1 MRKLISTIL
10 ALCMVLCLLPVTAAA
25 DDADPADPA
34 VPTETV
40 KLDVGA
46 ENGENDE
53 YKIMDDAIN
62 IRKDGVVY
70 ELTGTTDKKL
80 QMWGSNSPDPVKT
93 FYLRLNEA
101 TINGGITI
109 WNSGAKLVIE
119 VVDGTTNT
127 IKKVYAVNLTITG
140 AGTLNATDLG
150 TTQSKDVANLSKLYI
165 RDTTIN
171 VTQAADARRSSEWNG
186 ECVLDGSAKVTYV
199 SSTNHAALNLAQT
212 NGVSHSLTMKGDS
225 KLYCLHTDAS
235 NPSDSRVDGLAAY
248 GATITLQDN
257 AYLEAE
263 GRDGTGKYI
272 GSAIVC
278 NVDITVK
285 DNATIKATAYDV
297 AVSTWGNVKVDGGK
311 IIAKSAKSNGIY
323 ADGVIS
329 ISNGATVEAEG
340 YWPAVYG
347 NAGVSIANSTVK
359 ATSTDDAAIFS
370 KDTIEIKD
378 AEVEASGHYP
388 ALFGVGAVSIEN
400 SKVKATSTD
409 DIAIFSKDTIE
420 IKDSVVE
427 ANGLEDSEGI
437 YCWYGTKAS
446 GSWITT
452 TGSETLDTGDDSIT
466 NSVLF
471 NGKTGKVIG
480 NAKLLENVTL
490 ENDMTLNVPAGT
502 SLTVPDGM
510 ALTNNGT
517 VKLLGDLYHSGNDT
531 TKGDLICNSHSG
543 GTATCTEPAKCDICQ
558 KPYGDKDSTN
568 HVGLKHTDAK
578 DATLA
583 EAGNIEYWF
592 CPACGKYFSDA
603 NAANE
608 ITRESTVIPA
618 LKAPSIKPA
627 DGKGVYT
634 KNSGKDL
641 AFTTENM
648 PEEIK
653 VKVGSTVLTEGK
665 DYTVSNG
672 SIVLKTSYL
681 ESLGYGSYTLV
692 VTDANGVE
700 LARTSFTK
708 SFTVRPAQQPALS
721 GGKTAAS
728 GSGVTS
734 AGTGDAGVAMY
745 AVSAVL
751 SLTGS
756 AWVVGKKRK

>member
-25 DDADPADPA
+25 TSGGTTSL
-34 VPTETV
+34 PTVT
-40 KLDVGA
+40 LDVGA

-80 QMWGSNSPDPVKT
+80 QMWGSNSPDPAKT
-93 FYLRLNEA
+93 FYLRLNGA

-119 VVDGTTNT
+119 VVDGTTNA
-127 IKKVYAVNLTITG
+127 IASLNPNDLTITG
-140 AGTLNATDLG
+140 KGTLKAADLG
-150 TTQSKDVANLSKLYI
+150 VAQKTGDLPSKLYI
-165 RDTTIN
+165 KDTTIVVN
-171 VTQAADARRSSEWNG
+171 EPASAGDSCEWNG
-186 ECVLDGSAKVTYV
+186 ACVLDGSANVTYISNSDFSPLKV
-199 SSTNHAALNLAQT
+199 GVK
-212 NGVSHSLTMKGDS
+212 NGDPTHSLTMKGDS
-225 KLYCLHTDAS
+225 KLYCLQGVETSAYSVSGLEAFDA
-235 NPSDSRVDGLAAY
+235 A
-248 GATITLQDN
+248 ITLQDN

-263 GRDGTGKYI
+263 GRATTGLYAGYGVI
-272 GSAIVC
+272 TQSS
-278 NVDITVK
+278 ITVEN
-285 DNATIKATAYDV
+285 NATIKATAYD
-297 AVSTWGNVKVDGGK
+297 AALSAEGNVKVDGGK
-311 IIAKSAKSNGIY
+311 IIAKSVYGCGIYGKDGVDIRNGAEVTAKSTNSNGIY
-323 ADGVIS
+323 TKSAIS

-340 YWPAVYG
+340 HYPAIFG
-347 NAGVSIANSTVK
+347 STGVTITNSTVK
-359 ATSTDDAAIFS
+359 ASGDDVAIYS
-370 KDTIEIKD
+370 PADVTIRDSVI
-378 AEVEASGHYP
+378 
-388 ALFGVGAVSIEN
+388 
-400 SKVKATSTD
+400 KATSPD
-409 DIAIFSKDTIE
+409 NFDGIR
-420 IKDSVVE
+420 
-427 ANGLEDSEGI
+427 ANGTATI
-437 YCWYGTKAS
+437 T
-446 GSWITT
+446 GSWI
-452 TGSETLDTGDDSIT
+452 ETSGNEEFTAGNDSIT

-480 NAKLLENVTL
+480 NATL
-490 ENDMTLNVPAGT
+490 PADAAVAQGMTLDIPTGT
-502 SLTVPDGM
+502 TLTVPEGKTF
-510 ALTNNGT
+510 TNDGT
-517 VKLLGDLYHSGNDT
+517 VNVADENAVVNNNK
-531 TKGDLICNSHSG
+531 IVCRSHSG
-543 GTATCTEPAKCDICQ
+543 GTATCVEAAKCSLC
-558 KPYGDKDSTN
+558 KASYGDKDSTN

-618 LKAPSIKPA
+618 LKAPGIKPA

-648 PEEIK
+648 PEKIK

-721 GGKTAAS
+721 DGKTAAS

>member
-25 DDADPADPA
+25 DDANPA
-34 VPTETV
+34 VPAETV

-46 ENGENDE
+46 GNVENEE

-80 QMWGSNSPDPVKT
+80 QMWGSNSPDPAKT
-93 FYLRLNEA
+93 FYLRLNGA

-119 VVDGTTNT
+119 VVDGTTNA
-127 IKKVYAVNLTITG
+127 IDSLNPNDLTITG
-140 AGTLNATDLG
+140 KGTLKAADLG
-150 TTQSKDVANLSKLYI
+150 VAQKTGDLPSKLYI
-165 RDTTIN
+165 KDTTIVVN
-171 VTQAADARRSSEWNG
+171 EPASAGDSCEWNG
-186 ECVLDGSAKVTYV
+186 ECVLDGSANVTYISNSDYSPLKV
-199 SSTNHAALNLAQT
+199 
-212 NGVSHSLTMKGDS
+212 GVKSGDPTHSLTMKGDS
-225 KLYCLHTDAS
+225 KLYCLQGVKTSAYS
-235 NPSDSRVDGLAAY
+235 VSGLEAFNNAA
-248 GATITLQDN
+248 ITLQDN

-263 GRDGTGKYI
+263 GRATTGSYAGYGVTTQ
-272 GSAIVC
+272 GS
-278 NVDITVK
+278 ITVE
-285 DNATIKATAYDV
+285 DNAAIKATAYDTAIV
-297 AVSTWGNVKVDGGK
+297 AYDYTKVGGCKITVDGGK
-311 IIAKSAKSNGIY
+311 IIANSVYGCGIYGEDGVDIRNGAEVTANSTNSNGIY
-323 ADGVIS
+323 TDSAIS
-329 ISNGATVEAEG
+329 ISNGATVDAEG
-340 YWPAVYG
+340 NNPALYG
-347 NAGVSIANSTVK
+347 TAGVSIANSTVK
-359 ATSTDDAAIFS
+359 AGGDDVAIFS
-370 KDTIEIKD
+370 PADVTIRDSVI
-378 AEVEASGHYP
+378 
-388 ALFGVGAVSIEN
+388 
-400 SKVKATSTD
+400 KATSPDNCDGILARGTA
-409 DIAIFSKDTIE
+409 AIT
-420 IKDSVVE
+420 
-427 ANGLEDSEGI
+427 
-437 YCWYGTKAS
+437 
-446 GSWITT
+446 GSWI
-452 TGSETLDTGDDSIT
+452 ETSGNEEFTAGNDSIT
-466 NSVLF
+466 NSVIF

-480 NAKLLENVTL
+480 NATL
-490 ENDMTLNVPAGT
+490 PADATVAQGMTLDIPTGT
-502 SLTVPDGM
+502 TLTVPEGKTF
-510 ALTNNGT
+510 TNNGT
-517 VKLLGDLYHSGNDT
+517 VNVADENAVTNNGT
-531 TKGDLICNSHSG
+531 TRCNSHSG
-543 GTATCTEPAKCDICQ
+543 GTATCTELAKCDICQ
-558 KPYGDKDSTN
+558 KPYGDKDPGN
-568 HVGLKHTDAK
+568 HVDLKHVPAAAPTVSK
-578 DATLA
+578 D
-583 EAGNIEYWF
+583 GNTEYWY
-592 CPACGKYFSDA
+592 CEDCGKYFSDA

-641 AFTTENM
+641 VFTTENM

>member
-1 MRKLISTIL
+1 MEETHEKTDQYDS

-25 DDADPADPA
+25 DDASLPVNKWDVSSD
-34 VPTETV
+34 ETYDSEPV
-40 KLDVGA
+40 
-46 ENGENDE
+46 
-53 YKIMDDAIN
+53 YKVDKDAIRIYAKGAN
-62 IRKDGVVY
+62 QVY
-70 ELTGTTDKKL
+70 ELTGTTDRPIRL
-80 QMWGSNSPDPVKT
+80 WGANSESESGT
-93 FYLRLNEA
+93 IYLRLNNAE
-101 TINGGITI
+101 INGGIVVE
-109 WNSGAKLVIE
+109 NSPVKLVIE

-127 IKKVYAVNLTITG
+127 LTSVSANDLTITG
-140 AGTLNATDLG
+140 AGTLKAAYLSV
-150 TTQSKDVANLSKLYI
+150 TQKTRTSYMPSKLYI
-165 RDTTIN
+165 KDTTIVVN
-171 VTQAADARRSSEWNG
+171 EPRRTSEWNG
-186 ECVLDGSAKVTYV
+186 ECVLDGSANVTYISNSDYAPLQV
-199 SSTNHAALNLAQT
+199 
-212 NGVSHSLTMKGDS
+212 GVKSGDPTHSLTMKGDS
-225 KLYCLHTDAS
+225 KLYCLQGVETSAYSVNGLEIFNDAS
-235 NPSDSRVDGLAAY
+235 
-248 GATITLQDN
+248 ITLQDN

-263 GRDGTGKYI
+263 GRDSTGSHTGCGVVSE
-272 GSAIVC
+272 GS
-278 NVDITVK
+278 ITVK
-285 DNATIKATAYDV
+285 GNAAIKATAYDV

-311 IIAKSAKSNGIY
+311 IIAKSANSNGIY

-340 YWPAVYG
+340 HYPAVFG
-347 NAGVSIANSTVK
+347 NGGVTITNSTVK
-359 ATSTDDAAIFS
+359 AGSDDDVAIFS
-370 KDTIEIKD
+370 RADVTIRDSVI
-378 AEVEASGHYP
+378 
-388 ALFGVGAVSIEN
+388 
-400 SKVKATSTD
+400 KATSPD
-409 DIAIFSKDTIE
+409 NRDGIR
-420 IKDSVVE
+420 
-427 ANGLEDSEGI
+427 ANGTATI
-437 YCWYGTKAS
+437 T
-446 GSWITT
+446 GSWI
-452 TGSETLDTGDDSIT
+452 ETSGNEEFTAGNNSIT

-480 NAKLLENVTL
+480 NATL
-490 ENDMTLNVPAGT
+490 PADATVAQGMTLDIPTGT
-502 SLTVPDGM
+502 TLTVPEGKTF
-510 ALTNNGT
+510 TNNGT

-543 GTATCTEPAKCDICQ
+543 GTATCTEPAKCSLC
-558 KPYGDKDSTN
+558 KASYGGKDSTN

-592 CPACGKYFSDA
+592 CPACGKYFADA

-648 PEEIK
+648 PEKIK
-653 VKVGSTVLTEGK
+653 VKVGSTVLSEGK

-681 ESLGYGSYTLV
+681 ASLGYGSYTLV

-708 SFTVRPAQQPALS
+708 SFTARPAQQPTLS

>member
-25 DDADPADPA
+25 DDASLPVNKWDVSLD
-34 VPTETV
+34 ETYDSEPV
-40 KLDVGA
+40 
-46 ENGENDE
+46 
-53 YKIMDDAIN
+53 YKVDKDAIRIYAKGAN
-62 IRKDGVVY
+62 QVY
-70 ELTGTTDKKL
+70 ELTGTTDRPIRL
-80 QMWGSNSPDPVKT
+80 WGANRESESGT
-93 FYLRLNEA
+93 IYLRLNNAE
-101 TINGGITI
+101 INGGIVVE
-109 WNSGAKLVIE
+109 NSPVKLVIE
-119 VVDGTTNT
+119 VVDGTTNA
-127 IKKVYAVNLTITG
+127 IASLDPNDLTITG
-140 AGTLNATDLG
+140 KGTLNATKLCVQQK
-150 TTQSKDVANLSKLYI
+150 TSYMPSKLYI
-165 RDTTIN
+165 KDTTIVVN
-171 VTQAADARRSSEWNG
+171 EPASAGDSCEWNG
-186 ECVLDGSAKVTYV
+186 ECVLDGSANVTYISNSDYSPLKV
-199 SSTNHAALNLAQT
+199 
-212 NGVSHSLTMKGDS
+212 GVKSGDPTHSLTMKGDS
-225 KLYCLHTDAS
+225 KLYCLQGVKTSAYSVSGLEAFDA
-235 NPSDSRVDGLAAY
+235 A
-248 GATITLQDN
+248 ITLQDN

-263 GRDGTGKYI
+263 GRATTGSYAGYGVI
-272 GSAIVC
+272 TQGS
-278 NVDITVK
+278 ITVE
-285 DNATIKATAYDV
+285 DNATIKATAYDAALS
-297 AVSTWGNVKVDGGK
+297 AVGNVKVLGGK
-311 IIAKSAKSNGIY
+311 IIAKSTNSNGIY
-323 ADGVIS
+323 TKSAIS

-370 KDTIEIKD
+370 KDTIEIRD
-378 AEVEASGHYP
+378 SVVEAEGHYP

-452 TGSETLDTGDDSIT
+452 TGSETLDTGDDTIAD
-466 NSVLF
+466 SVLF

-480 NAKLLENVTL
+480 NATL
-490 ENDMTLNVPAGT
+490 PADATVAQGMTLDIPTGT
-502 SLTVPDGM
+502 TLTVPEGKTF
-510 ALTNNGT
+510 TNNGT

-558 KPYGDKDSTN
+558 KPYGDKDPTN

-578 DATLA
+578 AATLA

>member
-25 DDADPADPA
+25 DDASLPVNKWDVSSD
-34 VPTETV
+34 ETYYSELV
-40 KLDVGA
+40 
-46 ENGENDE
+46 
-53 YKIMDDAIN
+53 YKVDKDAIEIYAKGAN
-62 IRKDGVVY
+62 QVY
-70 ELTGTTDKKL
+70 ELTGTTNRPIRL
-80 QMWGSNSPDPVKT
+80 WGGNSESESGT
-93 FYLRLNEA
+93 IYLRLNNAE
-101 TINGGITI
+101 INGGIVVE
-109 WNSGAKLVIE
+109 NSPVKLVIE

-127 IKKVYAVNLTITG
+127 LTSVSANDLTITG
-140 AGTLNATDLG
+140 AGTLKAAYLSV
-150 TTQSKDVANLSKLYI
+150 TQKTRTSYMPSKLYI
-165 RDTTIN
+165 KDTTIVVN
-171 VTQAADARRSSEWNG
+171 EPASARRTSEWNG
-186 ECVLDGSAKVTYV
+186 ECVLDGGANVTYISNSDFSPLQV
-199 SSTNHAALNLAQT
+199 GVK
-212 NGVSHSLTMKGDS
+212 NGDPTHSLTMKGDS
-225 KLYCLHTDAS
+225 KLYCLQGVETSAYSVSGLEAFDA
-235 NPSDSRVDGLAAY
+235 A
-248 GATITLQDN
+248 ITLQDN

-263 GRDGTGKYI
+263 GRATTGSYAGYGVI
-272 GSAIVC
+272 TQSS
-278 NVDITVK
+278 ITVEN
-285 DNATIKATAYDV
+285 NATIT
-297 AVSTWGNVKVDGGK
+297 
-311 IIAKSAKSNGIY
+311 
-323 ADGVIS
+323 
-329 ISNGATVEAEG
+329 
-340 YWPAVYG
+340 
-347 NAGVSIANSTVK
+347 
-359 ATSTDDAAIFS
+359 
-370 KDTIEIKD
+370 
-378 AEVEASGHYP
+378 
-388 ALFGVGAVSIEN
+388 
-400 SKVKATSTD
+400 
-409 DIAIFSKDTIE
+409 
-420 IKDSVVE
+420 
-427 ANGLEDSEGI
+427 
-437 YCWYGTKAS
+437 
-446 GSWITT
+446 GSWI
-452 TGSETLDTGDDSIT
+452 ETSGKEEFTAGNDSIT

-480 NAKLLENVTL
+480 NATL
-490 ENDMTLNVPAGT
+490 PADAAVAQGMTLDIPAGT
-502 SLTVPDGM
+502 TLTVPEGKTF
-510 ALTNNGT
+510 TNDGT

-592 CPACGKYFSDA
+592 CPACGKYFADA

-618 LKAPSIKPA
+618 LKAPGIKPA

-681 ESLGYGSYTLV
+681 ESLGYGSYTLM

>member
-25 DDADPADPA
+25 DDANPAEPA

-93 FYLRLNEA
+93 FYLRLNGA

-109 WNSGAKLVIE
+109 WNPSGAKLVVE
-119 VVDGTTNT
+119 VVDGTDNT
-127 IKKVYAVNLTITG
+127 VSRLYAVDLTITG
-140 AGTLNATDLG
+140 AGTIRSGDLG
-150 TTQSKDVANLSKLYI
+150 SAQSKEARNLSKLYI
-165 RDTTIN
+165 KDTKIVVDYTSGN
-171 VTQAADARRSSEWNG
+171 PSEWNG
-186 ECVLDGSAKVTYV
+186 ACVLDGSADVTYT
-199 SSTNHAALNLAQT
+199 SFTEHPALKLAQT
-212 NGVSHSLTMKGDS
+212 SGVSHSLTMKGNA
-225 KLYCLHTDAS
+225 KLHCLQANAS
-235 NPSDSRVDGLAAY
+235 DPAASAVDGLEAFDAA
-248 GATITLQDN
+248 ITLQDN
-257 AYLEAE
+257 AYLKAQ
-263 GRDGTGKYI
+263 GRDGTDNLGYR
-272 GSAIVC
+272 GSGIASSS
-278 NVDITVK
+278 DITVK
-285 DNATIKATAYDV
+285 DNATIDATAYGA
-297 AVSTWGNVKVDGGK
+297 AVSTWGNVKVLGGK
-311 IIAKSAKSNGIY
+311 IIAKSANSNGIY

-340 YWPAVYG
+340 HYPAVFG
-347 NAGVSIANSTVK
+347 NGGVTITNSTVK
-359 ATSTDDAAIFS
+359 AGSDDDVAIFS
-370 KDTIEIKD
+370 RADVTISDSVI
-378 AEVEASGHYP
+378 
-388 ALFGVGAVSIEN
+388 
-400 SKVKATSTD
+400 KATSPD
-409 DIAIFSKDTIE
+409 DCDGILARGTATI
-420 IKDSVVE
+420 
-427 ANGLEDSEGI
+427 
-437 YCWYGTKAS
+437 T
-446 GSWITT
+446 GSWI
-452 TGSETLDTGDDSIT
+452 ETSGNEEFTFANDSIT

-480 NAKLLENVTL
+480 NATL
-490 ENDMTLNVPAGT
+490 PADAAVAQGMTLDIPTGT
-502 SLTVPDGM
+502 TLTVPEGKTF
-510 ALTNNGT
+510 TNNGT

-543 GTATCTEPAKCDICQ
+543 GTATCVEAAKCSLC
-558 KPYGDKDSTN
+558 KASYGDKDSTN

>member
-1 MRKLISTIL
+1 M
-10 ALCMVLCLLPVTAAA
+10 
-25 DDADPADPA
+25 
-34 VPTETV
+34 
-40 KLDVGA
+40 
-46 ENGENDE
+46 
-53 YKIMDDAIN
+53 
-62 IRKDGVVY
+62 
-70 ELTGTTDKKL
+70 
-80 QMWGSNSPDPVKT
+80 
-93 FYLRLNEA
+93 
-101 TINGGITI
+101 
-109 WNSGAKLVIE
+109 
-119 VVDGTTNT
+119 
-127 IKKVYAVNLTITG
+127 
-140 AGTLNATDLG
+140 
-150 TTQSKDVANLSKLYI
+150 
-165 RDTTIN
+165 
-171 VTQAADARRSSEWNG
+171 
-186 ECVLDGSAKVTYV
+186 LDGSADVTYN
-199 SSTNHAALNLAQT
+199 SSTKYSALKLGAT
-212 NGVSHSLTMKGDS
+212 SRISHSLTMKGNAKLHCLQADIDS
-225 KLYCLHTDAS
+225 
-235 NPSDSRVDGLAAY
+235 PSSGYVSGLEAFY
-248 GATITLQDN
+248 DTPITLQDN
-257 AYLEAE
+257 AYLEAQ
-263 GRDGTGKYI
+263 GRAGVDSEYGYTG
-272 GSAIVC
+272 GSGILSSS
-278 NVDITVK
+278 DITVK
-285 DNATIKATAYDV
+285 DNATIDATAYGA
-297 AVSTWGNVKVDGGK
+297 AVSTGGNVKVLGGK
-311 IIAKSAKSNGIY
+311 IIAKSVYGCGIYGEDGVDIRNGAEVTAKSTNSNGIY
-323 ADGVIS
+323 TDSAIS

-340 YWPAVYG
+340 YYPAIFG
-347 NAGVSIANSTVK
+347 STGVTITNSTVK
-359 ATSTDDAAIFS
+359 ASGDDVAIYS
-370 KDTIEIKD
+370 PADVTIEDSVIR
-378 AEVEASGHYP
+378 
-388 ALFGVGAVSIEN
+388 
-400 SKVKATSTD
+400 ATSPD
-409 DIAIFSKDTIE
+409 DYDGIRAEGTATI
-420 IKDSVVE
+420 
-427 ANGLEDSEGI
+427 
-437 YCWYGTKAS
+437 T
-446 GSWITT
+446 GSWI
-452 TGSETLDTGDDSIT
+452 ETSGNEKFTAGNDSIT
-466 NSVLF
+466 DSVLF

-480 NAKLLENVTL
+480 NATL
-490 ENDMTLNVPAGT
+490 PADAAVAQGMTLDIPAGT
-502 SLTVPDGM
+502 TLTVPEGKTF
-510 ALTNNGT
+510 TNDGT

-543 GTATCTEPAKCDICQ
+543 GTATCVEAAKCSLC
-558 KPYGDKDSTN
+558 KASYGDKDSTN

-641 AFTTENM
+641 VFTTENM

-692 VTDANGVE
+692 VTDADGVE

-721 GGKTAAS
+721 DGKTAAS

>member
-10 ALCMVLCLLPVTAAA
+10 ALCMVLVLLPVTAAA
-25 DDADPADPA
+25 TSGGTTSL
-34 VPTETV
+34 PTVT
-40 KLDVGA
+40 LDVGA
-46 ENGENDE
+46 ENQVGPNNEYEIANDAV
-53 YKIMDDAIN
+53 KLLAADT
-62 IRKDGVVY
+62 VY
-70 ELTGTTDKKL
+70 ELTGTTNKKL
-80 QMWGSNSPDPVKT
+80 QMWGSNDLDNIKT
-93 FYLRLNEA
+93 FYLRLNQV
-101 TINGGITI
+101 TLNSGITI
-109 WNSGAKLVIE
+109 ENSTGAKLVVE
-119 VVDGTTNT
+119 VVDGTDNT
-127 IKKVYAVNLTITG
+127 VSRLYAVDLTITG
-140 AGTLNATDLG
+140 AGTINADRLG
-150 TTQSKDVANLSKLYI
+150 VTQSDKVKNLSKLYI
-165 RDTTIN
+165 KDTKIV
-171 VTQAADARRSSEWNG
+171 VTQPTDIGDSDEWNG
-186 ECVLDGSAKVTYV
+186 ACVLDGSADVTYT
-199 SSTNHAALNLAQT
+199 SSTEYSALKLGAT
-212 NGVSHSLTMKGDS
+212 SRISHSLTMKGNAKLHCLQADIDS
-225 KLYCLHTDAS
+225 
-235 NPSDSRVDGLAAY
+235 PSSGYVSGLEVFY
-248 GATITLQDN
+248 DTPITLQDN
-257 AYLEAE
+257 AYLEAQ
-263 GRDGTGKYI
+263 GRAGVDSEYGYTG
-272 GSAIVC
+272 GSGILSSS
-278 NVDITVK
+278 DITVK
-285 DNATIKATAYDV
+285 DNATIDATAYGA
-297 AVSTWGNVKVDGGK
+297 AVSTGDNVKVLGGK
-311 IIAKSAKSNGIY
+311 IIAKSKMSNGIY
-323 ADGVIS
+323 A
-329 ISNGATVEAEG
+329 A
-340 YWPAVYG
+340 
-347 NAGVSIANSTVK
+347 AGM
-359 ATSTDDAAIFS
+359 
-370 KDTIEIKD
+370 EIKD
-378 AEVEASGHYP
+378 AEVEASGYYP
-388 ALFGVGAVSIEN
+388 ALFCDNAVSIEN

-409 DIAIFSKDTIE
+409 DVAIFSKDTIE

-427 ANGLEDSEGI
+427 ANGLEDRKGI
-437 YCWYGTKAS
+437 YCWCGTKAS

-452 TGSETLDTGDDSIT
+452 TGSETLDTGDDTIAD
-466 NSVLF
+466 SVLF

-583 EAGNIEYWF
+583 EAGNIEYWY
-592 CPACGKYFSDA
+592 CEDCGKYFSDA

-618 LKAPSIKPA
+618 LKAPGIKPA

-641 AFTTENM
+641 VFTTENM

-708 SFTVRPAQQPALS
+708 SFTARPAQQPALS

>member
-1 MRKLISTIL
+1 M
-10 ALCMVLCLLPVTAAA
+10 
-25 DDADPADPA
+25 
-34 VPTETV
+34 
-40 KLDVGA
+40 
-46 ENGENDE
+46 
-53 YKIMDDAIN
+53 AI
-62 IRKDGVVY
+62 
-70 ELTGTTDKKL
+70 
-80 QMWGSNSPDPVKT
+80 
-93 FYLRLNEA
+93 
-101 TINGGITI
+101 
-109 WNSGAKLVIE
+109 
-119 VVDGTTNT
+119 
-127 IKKVYAVNLTITG
+127 
-140 AGTLNATDLG
+140 
-150 TTQSKDVANLSKLYI
+150 
-165 RDTTIN
+165 
-171 VTQAADARRSSEWNG
+171 
-186 ECVLDGSAKVTYV
+186 
-199 SSTNHAALNLAQT
+199 
-212 NGVSHSLTMKGDS
+212 
-225 KLYCLHTDAS
+225 
-235 NPSDSRVDGLAAY
+235 
-248 GATITLQDN
+248 
-257 AYLEAE
+257 
-263 GRDGTGKYI
+263 
-272 GSAIVC
+272 
-278 NVDITVK
+278 
-285 DNATIKATAYDV
+285 
-297 AVSTWGNVKVDGGK
+297 STWGNVKVDGGK

-340 YWPAVYG
+340 YYPAVFG
-347 NAGVSIANSTVK
+347 NGGVTITNSTVK
-359 ATSTDDAAIFS
+359 AGSDDDVAIFS
-370 KDTIEIKD
+370 RADVTIRDSVI
-378 AEVEASGHYP
+378 
-388 ALFGVGAVSIEN
+388 
-400 SKVKATSTD
+400 KATSPD
-409 DIAIFSKDTIE
+409 NCDGIC
-420 IKDSVVE
+420 
-427 ANGLEDSEGI
+427 ANGTAI
-437 YCWYGTKAS
+437 IT
-446 GSWITT
+446 GSWI
-452 TGSETLDTGDDSIT
+452 ETSGNEEFTAGNDSIT

-480 NAKLLENVTL
+480 NATL
-490 ENDMTLNVPAGT
+490 PADAAVAQGMTLDIPAGT
-502 SLTVPDGM
+502 TLTVPEGKTF
-510 ALTNNGT
+510 TNNGT

-543 GTATCTEPAKCDICQ
+543 GTATCTEPAKCSLC
-558 KPYGDKDSTN
+558 KASYGDKDSTN

-653 VKVGSTVLTEGK
+653 VKVGSTVLSEGK

-692 VTDANGVE
+692 VTDADGVE

-728 GSGVTS
+728 SSGVTS

>member
-10 ALCMVLCLLPVTAAA
+10 ALCMVLVLLPVTAAA
-25 DDADPADPA
+25 EDASLPVNKWDVSLD
-34 VPTETV
+34 ETYYSELV
-40 KLDVGA
+40 
-46 ENGENDE
+46 
-53 YKIMDDAIN
+53 YKVDKDAIYIYAKGAN
-62 IRKDGVVY
+62 QVY
-70 ELTGTTDKKL
+70 ELTGTTNRPIRL
-80 QMWGSNSPDPVKT
+80 WGGNRESESGT
-93 FYLRLNEA
+93 IYLRLNNAE
-101 TINGGITI
+101 INGGIVVE
-109 WNSGAKLVIE
+109 NSPVKLVIE

-127 IKKVYAVNLTITG
+127 LTSVSANDLTITG
-140 AGTLNATDLG
+140 AGTLKAAYLSV
-150 TTQSKDVANLSKLYI
+150 TQKTRTSYMPSKLYI
-165 RDTTIN
+165 KDTTIVVN
-171 VTQAADARRSSEWNG
+171 EPASARRTSEWNG
-186 ECVLDGSAKVTYV
+186 ECVLDGSANVTYISNSDYAPLQV
-199 SSTNHAALNLAQT
+199 
-212 NGVSHSLTMKGDS
+212 GVKSGDPTHSLTMKGNAKLHCLQADIDS
-225 KLYCLHTDAS
+225 
-235 NPSDSRVDGLAAY
+235 PSSGYVSGLEVFY
-248 GATITLQDN
+248 DTPITLQDN
-257 AYLEAE
+257 AYLEAQ
-263 GRDGTGKYI
+263 GRAGVDSEYGYTG
-272 GSAIVC
+272 GSGIASSS
-278 NVDITVK
+278 DIIVK
-285 DNATIKATAYDV
+285 DNATIDATAYGA
-297 AVSTWGNVKVDGGK
+297 AVSTGGNVKVLGGK
-311 IIAKSAKSNGIY
+311 VTAKSANSNGIY

-340 YWPAVYG
+340 HYPAVFG
-347 NAGVSIANSTVK
+347 NGGVTITNSTVK
-359 ATSTDDAAIFS
+359 AGSDDDVAIFS
-370 KDTIEIKD
+370 RADVTIRDSVI
-378 AEVEASGHYP
+378 
-388 ALFGVGAVSIEN
+388 
-400 SKVKATSTD
+400 KATSPD
-409 DIAIFSKDTIE
+409 NRDGIR
-420 IKDSVVE
+420 
-427 ANGLEDSEGI
+427 ANGTATI
-437 YCWYGTKAS
+437 T
-446 GSWITT
+446 GSWI
-452 TGSETLDTGDDSIT
+452 ETSGNEEFTAGDDTIAD
-466 NSVLF
+466 SVLF

-510 ALTNNGT
+510 TLTNNGT

-583 EAGNIEYWF
+583 EAGNIEYWY
-592 CPACGKYFSDA
+592 CEDCGKYFSDA

-641 AFTTENM
+641 VFTTENM

-653 VKVGSTVLTEGK
+653 VKVGSTVLSEGK

>member
-25 DDADPADPA
+25 DDASLPVNKWDVSSD
-34 VPTETV
+34 ETYYSELV
-40 KLDVGA
+40 
-46 ENGENDE
+46 
-53 YKIMDDAIN
+53 YKVDADAIRIYAKGAN
-62 IRKDGVVY
+62 QVY
-70 ELTGTTDKKL
+70 ELTGTTDRPIWL
-80 QMWGSNSPDPVKT
+80 WGANRASESGT
-93 FYLRLNEA
+93 IYLRLNNAE
-101 TINGGITI
+101 INGGIVVQ
-109 WNSGAKLVIE
+109 NSPVKLVIE

-127 IKKVYAVNLTITG
+127 LTSVSANDLTITG
-140 AGTLNATDLG
+140 KGTLKAADLG
-150 TTQSKDVANLSKLYI
+150 VAQKTGDLPSKLYI
-165 RDTTIN
+165 KDTTIVVN
-171 VTQAADARRSSEWNG
+171 EPASAGDSCEWNG
-186 ECVLDGSAKVTYV
+186 ECVLDGSANVTYISNSDYSPLKV
-199 SSTNHAALNLAQT
+199 
-212 NGVSHSLTMKGDS
+212 GVKSGDPTHSLTMKGDS
-225 KLYCLHTDAS
+225 KLYCLQGVETSAYSVSGLEAFDA
-235 NPSDSRVDGLAAY
+235 A
-248 GATITLQDN
+248 ITLQDN
-257 AYLEAE
+257 AYLEAV
-263 GRDGTGKYI
+263 GRATTGLYAGYGVI
-272 GSAIVC
+272 TQSS
-278 NVDITVK
+278 ITVEE
-285 DNATIKATAYDV
+285 NATIKATAYD
-297 AVSTWGNVKVDGGK
+297 AALSAEGNVKVDGGK
-311 IIAKSAKSNGIY
+311 IIAKSVYGCGIYGKDGVDISNRAEVTAKSTNSNGIY
-323 ADGVIS
+323 TKSAINIS
-329 ISNGATVEAEG
+329 DGATVEAEG
-340 YWPAVYG
+340 HYPAIFG
-347 NAGVSIANSTVK
+347 STGVTITNSTVK
-359 ATSTDDAAIFS
+359 ASGDDVAIYS
-370 KDTIEIKD
+370 PADVTIRDSVI
-378 AEVEASGHYP
+378 
-388 ALFGVGAVSIEN
+388 
-400 SKVKATSTD
+400 KATSPDNFDGILARGT
-409 DIAIFSKDTIE
+409 ATI
-420 IKDSVVE
+420 
-427 ANGLEDSEGI
+427 
-437 YCWYGTKAS
+437 T
-446 GSWITT
+446 GSWI
-452 TGSETLDTGDDSIT
+452 ETSGKEEFTAGNDSIT

-480 NAKLLENVTL
+480 DATL
-490 ENDMTLNVPAGT
+490 PADATVAQGMTLDIPTGT
-502 SLTVPDGM
+502 TLTVPEGKTF
-510 ALTNNGT
+510 TNNGT

-558 KPYGDKDSTN
+558 KPYGDKDPTN

-641 AFTTENM
+641 VFTTENM

>member
-25 DDADPADPA
+25 DDASLPVNKWDVSSD
-34 VPTETV
+34 ETYYSELV
-40 KLDVGA
+40 
-46 ENGENDE
+46 
-53 YKIMDDAIN
+53 YKVDKDAIEIYAKGAN
-62 IRKDGVVY
+62 QVY
-70 ELTGTTDKKL
+70 ELTGTTDRPIRL
-80 QMWGSNSPDPVKT
+80 WGGNSESESGT
-93 FYLRLNEA
+93 IYLRLNNAE
-101 TINGGITI
+101 INGGIVVE
-109 WNSGAKLVIE
+109 NSPVKLVIE

-127 IKKVYAVNLTITG
+127 LTSVSANDLTITG
-140 AGTLNATDLG
+140 AGTLKAAYLSV
-150 TTQSKDVANLSKLYI
+150 TQKTRTSYMPSKLYI
-165 RDTTIN
+165 KDTTIVVN
-171 VTQAADARRSSEWNG
+171 EPASARRTSEWNG
-186 ECVLDGSAKVTYV
+186 ECVLDGGANVTYISNSDFSPLQV
-199 SSTNHAALNLAQT
+199 GVK
-212 NGVSHSLTMKGDS
+212 NGDPTHSLTMKGDS
-225 KLYCLHTDAS
+225 KLYCLQGAETSAYSVSGLEAFDA
-235 NPSDSRVDGLAAY
+235 A
-248 GATITLQDN
+248 ITLQDN

-263 GRDGTGKYI
+263 GRNSTGKNI

-278 NVDITVK
+278 DVDITVK
-285 DNATIKATAYDV
+285 YNAAIKATAYGV
-297 AVSTWGNVKVDGGK
+297 AISTWGNVKVDGGK

-340 YWPAVYG
+340 YYPAIFG
-347 NAGVSIANSTVK
+347 STGVTITNSTVK
-359 ATSTDDAAIFS
+359 ASGDDVAIYS
-370 KDTIEIKD
+370 PADVTIEDSVIR
-378 AEVEASGHYP
+378 
-388 ALFGVGAVSIEN
+388 
-400 SKVKATSTD
+400 ATSPD
-409 DIAIFSKDTIE
+409 DYDGIR
-420 IKDSVVE
+420 
-427 ANGLEDSEGI
+427 ANGTATI
-437 YCWYGTKAS
+437 T
-446 GSWITT
+446 GSWI
-452 TGSETLDTGDDSIT
+452 ETSGNEEFTVANDTIAD
-466 NSVLF
+466 SVLF

-480 NAKLLENVTL
+480 NATL
-490 ENDMTLNVPAGT
+490 PADAAVAQGMTLDIPAGT
-502 SLTVPDGM
+502 TLTVPEGKTF
-510 ALTNNGT
+510 TNNGT
-517 VKLLGDLYHSGNDT
+517 VNVADENAVTNNGT
-531 TKGDLICNSHSG
+531 TLCSSHSG
-543 GTATCTEPAKCDICQ
+543 GTATCVEAAKCSLC
-558 KPYGDKDSTN
+558 KASYGDKDSTN
-568 HVGLKHTDAK
+568 HVGLKHVAAK
-578 DATLA
+578 NATLA

-592 CPACGKYFSDA
+592 CPACGKYFADA
-603 NAANE
+603 NTTSE
-608 ITRESTVIPA
+608 IAKEDTVIPA

-641 AFTTENM
+641 VFTTENM

>member
-1 MRKLISTIL
+1 M
-10 ALCMVLCLLPVTAAA
+10 
-25 DDADPADPA
+25 
-34 VPTETV
+34 
-40 KLDVGA
+40 
-46 ENGENDE
+46 
-53 YKIMDDAIN
+53 
-62 IRKDGVVY
+62 VY

-80 QMWGSNSPDPVKT
+80 QMWGSNSPAPAKT

-119 VVDGTTNT
+119 VVDGTENT
-127 IKKVYAVNLTITG
+127 VQRIVAVDLTITG
-140 AGTLNATDLG
+140 AGTINSEDLSV
-150 TTQSKDVANLSKLYI
+150 TQSWETANLSKLYI
-165 RDTTIN
+165 KDTKIIVNRMTGN
-171 VTQAADARRSSEWNG
+171 ASEWNG
-186 ECVLDGSAKVTYV
+186 NCVLDGKAEVRYTSGNNYP
-199 SSTNHAALNLAQT
+199 ALNLGQT
-212 NGVSHSLTMKGDS
+212 NKITHSLTMKGDS

-235 NPSDSRVDGLAAY
+235 NPSDYAVDGLAAY
-248 GATITLQDN
+248 GAPITLRDN

-272 GSAIVC
+272 GSAIVSDG
-278 NVDITVK
+278 DITVK
-285 DNATIKATAYDV
+285 DNATIKATAYGDSICLGGDL
-297 AVSTWGNVKVDGGK
+297 AVIGGK
-311 IIAKSAKSNGIY
+311 IDTKSEYGAGVFSY
-323 ADGVIS
+323 DGAINIS
-329 ISNGATVEAEG
+329 DGATVDAEG
-340 YWPAVYG
+340 NNPALYG
-347 NAGVSIANSTVK
+347 TAGVSIANSTVK
-359 ATSTDDAAIFS
+359 ATSTGRAAIYS
-370 KDTIEIKD
+370 DGNINIQ
-378 AEVEASGHYP
+378 
-388 ALFGVGAVSIEN
+388 
-400 SKVKATSTD
+400 
-409 DIAIFSKDTIE
+409 
-420 IKDSVVE
+420 DSVIKAAGAEDYYGVYAE
-427 ANGLEDSEGI
+427 NGVS
-437 YCWYGTKAS
+437 AS
-446 GSWITT
+446 GSWIET
-452 TGSETLDTGDDSIT
+452 TGPESPADSNYSIT

-480 NAKLLENVTL
+480 NATL
-490 ENDMTLNVPAGT
+490 PADATVAQGMTLDIPTGT
-502 SLTVPDGM
+502 TLTVPEGKTF
-510 ALTNNGT
+510 TNNGT

-531 TKGDLICNSHSG
+531 TKGDLICNNHSG

-558 KPYGDKDSTN
+558 KPYGDKDPTN
-568 HVGLKHTDAK
+568 HVDLKHVPAAAPTVSK
-578 DATLA
+578 D
-583 EAGNIEYWF
+583 GNTEYWY
-592 CPACGKYFSDA
+592 CEDCGKYFSDA

-618 LKAPSIKPA
+618 LKAPGIKPA

-648 PEEIK
+648 PEKIK

-734 AGTGDAGVAMY
+734 AGTGDAGVALY

>member
-10 ALCMVLCLLPVTAAA
+10 ALCMVLVLLPVTAAA
-25 DDADPADPA
+25 DDANPA

-46 ENGENDE
+46 GNVENDE
-53 YKIMDDAIN
+53 YKIADDAIN

-80 QMWGSNSPDPVKT
+80 QMWGSNSPDPAKT
-93 FYLRLNEA
+93 FYLRLNGA

-119 VVDGTTNT
+119 VVDGTTNA
-127 IKKVYAVNLTITG
+127 IASLNPNDLTITG
-140 AGTLNATDLG
+140 KGTLKAADLG
-150 TTQSKDVANLSKLYI
+150 VAQKTGDLPSKLYI
-165 RDTTIN
+165 KDTTIVVN
-171 VTQAADARRSSEWNG
+171 EPASAGDSCEWNG
-186 ECVLDGSAKVTYV
+186 ECVLDGSANVTYISNSDYSPLKV
-199 SSTNHAALNLAQT
+199 
-212 NGVSHSLTMKGDS
+212 GVKSGDPTHSLTMKGDS
-225 KLYCLHTDAS
+225 KLYCLQGVETSAYSVSGLEAFDA
-235 NPSDSRVDGLAAY
+235 A
-248 GATITLQDN
+248 ITLQDN
-257 AYLEAE
+257 AYLEAV
-263 GRDGTGKYI
+263 GRATTGLYAGYGVI
-272 GSAIVC
+272 TQSS
-278 NVDITVK
+278 ITVEE
-285 DNATIKATAYDV
+285 NATIKATAYD
-297 AVSTWGNVKVDGGK
+297 AALSAEGNVKVDGGK
-311 IIAKSAKSNGIY
+311 IIAKSVYGCGIYGKDGVDISNRAEVTAKSTNSNGIY
-323 ADGVIS
+323 TKSAINIS
-329 ISNGATVEAEG
+329 DGATVEAEG
-340 YWPAVYG
+340 HYPVIFG
-347 NAGVSIANSTVK
+347 STGVTITNSTVK
-359 ATSTDDAAIFS
+359 ASGDDVAIYS
-370 KDTIEIKD
+370 PADVTIRDSVI
-378 AEVEASGHYP
+378 
-388 ALFGVGAVSIEN
+388 
-400 SKVKATSTD
+400 KATSPDNCDGILARGT
-409 DIAIFSKDTIE
+409 ATI
-420 IKDSVVE
+420 
-427 ANGLEDSEGI
+427 
-437 YCWYGTKAS
+437 T
-446 GSWITT
+446 GSWI
-452 TGSETLDTGDDSIT
+452 ETSGNEEFTVANDSIT

-480 NAKLLENVTL
+480 NATL
-490 ENDMTLNVPAGT
+490 PADATVAQGMTLDIPTGT
-502 SLTVPDGM
+502 TLTVPEGKTF
-510 ALTNNGT
+510 TNNGT
-517 VKLLGDLYHSGNDT
+517 VNVADENAVTNNGT
-531 TKGDLICNSHSG
+531 TRCSSHSG
-543 GTATCTEPAKCDICQ
+543 GTATCTELAKCDICQ
-558 KPYGDKDSTN
+558 TPYGDKDPGN
-568 HVGLKHTDAK
+568 HVDLKHVPAAAPTVSK
-578 DATLA
+578 D
-583 EAGNIEYWF
+583 GNTEYWY
-592 CPACGKYFSDA
+592 CEDCGKYFSDA

-692 VTDANGVE
+692 VTDADGVE

>member
-10 ALCMVLCLLPVTAAA
+10 ALCMVLVLLPVTAAA
-25 DDADPADPA
+25 DDASLPVNKWDVSLD
-34 VPTETV
+34 ETYDSEPV
-40 KLDVGA
+40 
-46 ENGENDE
+46 
-53 YKIMDDAIN
+53 YKVDKDAIEIYAKGAN
-62 IRKDGVVY
+62 QVY
-70 ELTGTTDKKL
+70 ELTGTTDRPIRL
-80 QMWGSNSPDPVKT
+80 WGANRESESGT
-93 FYLRLNEA
+93 IYLRLNNAE
-101 TINGGITI
+101 INGGIVVE
-109 WNSGAKLVIE
+109 NSPVKLVIE
-119 VVDGTTNT
+119 VVDGTTNA
-127 IKKVYAVNLTITG
+127 IASLDPNDLTITG
-140 AGTLNATDLG
+140 KGTLNATKLCVQQK
-150 TTQSKDVANLSKLYI
+150 TRTSYMPSKLYI
-165 RDTTIN
+165 KDTTIVVN
-171 VTQAADARRSSEWNG
+171 EPASARRTSEWNG
-186 ECVLDGSAKVTYV
+186 ECVLDGSANVTYISNSDYAPLQV
-199 SSTNHAALNLAQT
+199 
-212 NGVSHSLTMKGDS
+212 GVKDGDPTHSLTMKGDS
-225 KLYCLHTDAS
+225 KLYCLQGVETSAYSVSGLEAFDA
-235 NPSDSRVDGLAAY
+235 A
-248 GATITLQDN
+248 ITLQDN

-263 GRDGTGKYI
+263 GRATTGRYAGYGVI
-272 GSAIVC
+272 TQSS
-278 NVDITVK
+278 ITVE
-285 DNATIKATAYDV
+285 DNAAIKATAYD
-297 AVSTWGNVKVDGGK
+297 AALSAEGNVKVDGGK
-311 IIAKSAKSNGIY
+311 IIAKSVYGCGIYGKDGVDIRNGAEVTAKSTNSNGIY
-323 ADGVIS
+323 TKSAIS

-340 YWPAVYG
+340 HYPAIFG
-347 NAGVSIANSTVK
+347 STGVTITNSTVK
-359 ATSTDDAAIFS
+359 AGSDDDVAIFS
-370 KDTIEIKD
+370 RTDVTISDSVI
-378 AEVEASGHYP
+378 
-388 ALFGVGAVSIEN
+388 
-400 SKVKATSTD
+400 KATSPD
-409 DIAIFSKDTIE
+409 DCDGILARGTATI
-420 IKDSVVE
+420 
-427 ANGLEDSEGI
+427 
-437 YCWYGTKAS
+437 T
-446 GSWITT
+446 GSWI
-452 TGSETLDTGDDSIT
+452 ETSGNEEFTVANDSIT

-592 CPACGKYFSDA
+592 CPACGKYFADA
-603 NAANE
+603 NTTSE
-608 ITRESTVIPA
+608 IAKEDTVIPA

-648 PEEIK
+648 PEKIK

>member
-1 MRKLISTIL
+1 MKAAYLS
-10 ALCMVLCLLPVTAAA
+10 VT
-25 DDADPADPA
+25 
-34 VPTETV
+34 
-40 KLDVGA
+40 
-46 ENGENDE
+46 
-53 YKIMDDAIN
+53 
-62 IRKDGVVY
+62 
-70 ELTGTTDKKL
+70 
-80 QMWGSNSPDPVKT
+80 QKT
-93 FYLRLNEA
+93 RTSYMP
-101 TINGGITI
+101 
-109 WNSGAKLVIE
+109 
-119 VVDGTTNT
+119 
-127 IKKVYAVNLTITG
+127 
-140 AGTLNATDLG
+140 
-150 TTQSKDVANLSKLYI
+150 SKLYI
-165 RDTTIN
+165 KDTTIVVN
-171 VTQAADARRSSEWNG
+171 EPRRTSEWNG
-186 ECVLDGSAKVTYV
+186 ECVLDGSANVTYISNSDYAPLQV
-199 SSTNHAALNLAQT
+199 
-212 NGVSHSLTMKGDS
+212 GVKSGDPTHSLTMKGDS
-225 KLYCLHTDAS
+225 KLYCLQGVETSAYSVNGLEIFNDAS
-235 NPSDSRVDGLAAY
+235 
-248 GATITLQDN
+248 ITLQDN

-263 GRDGTGKYI
+263 GRDSTGSHTGCGVVSE
-272 GSAIVC
+272 GS
-278 NVDITVK
+278 ITVK
-285 DNATIKATAYDV
+285 GNAAIKATAYDV

-311 IIAKSAKSNGIY
+311 IIAKSANSNGIY

-340 YWPAVYG
+340 HYPAVFG
-347 NAGVSIANSTVK
+347 NGGVTITNSTVK
-359 ATSTDDAAIFS
+359 AGSDDDVAIFS
-370 KDTIEIKD
+370 RANVT
-378 AEVEASGHYP
+378 
-388 ALFGVGAVSIEN
+388 
-400 SKVKATSTD
+400 
-409 DIAIFSKDTIE
+409 
-420 IKDSVVE
+420 IKDSVIK
-427 ANGLEDSEGI
+427 ATSPDNRDGI
-437 YCWYGTKAS
+437 RARGTATIT
-446 GSWITT
+446 GSWI
-452 TGSETLDTGDDSIT
+452 ETSGKEEFTAGNNTIAD
-466 NSVLF
+466 SVLF

-480 NAKLLENVTL
+480 NATL
-490 ENDMTLNVPAGT
+490 PADAAVAQGMTLNIPTGT
-502 SLTVPDGM
+502 TLTVPEGKTF
-510 ALTNNGT
+510 TNNGT

-543 GTATCTEPAKCDICQ
+543 GTATCTEPAKCSLC
-558 KPYGDKDSTN
+558 KASYGGKDSTN

-634 KNSGKDL
+634 RNSGKDL
-641 AFTTENM
+641 VFTTENM

-692 VTDANGVE
+692 VTDANGAE

-708 SFTVRPAQQPALS
+708 SFTARPAQQPAL
-721 GGKTAAS
+721 S

>member
-25 DDADPADPA
+25 DDASLPVNKWDVSSD
-34 VPTETV
+34 ETYYSELV
-40 KLDVGA
+40 
-46 ENGENDE
+46 
-53 YKIMDDAIN
+53 YKVDADAIRIYAKGAN
-62 IRKDGVVY
+62 QVY
-70 ELTGTTDKKL
+70 ELTGTTDRPIRL
-80 QMWGSNSPDPVKT
+80 WGGNSESESGT
-93 FYLRLNEA
+93 IYLRLNNAE
-101 TINGGITI
+101 INGGIVVE
-109 WNSGAKLVIE
+109 NSPVKLVIE

-127 IKKVYAVNLTITG
+127 LTSVSANDLTITG
-140 AGTLNATDLG
+140 AGTLKAAYLG
-150 TTQSKDVANLSKLYI
+150 VTQKTSYMPSKLYI
-165 RDTTIN
+165 KDTTIVVN
-171 VTQAADARRSSEWNG
+171 EPASAGDSCEWNG
-186 ECVLDGSAKVTYV
+186 ECVLDGGANVTYISNSDYSPLKV
-199 SSTNHAALNLAQT
+199 GVK
-212 NGVSHSLTMKGDS
+212 NGDPTHSLTMKGDS
-225 KLYCLHTDAS
+225 KLYCLQGVETSAYSVSGLEAFDA
-235 NPSDSRVDGLAAY
+235 A
-248 GATITLQDN
+248 ITLQDN

-263 GRDGTGKYI
+263 GRATTGSYAGYGVI
-272 GSAIVC
+272 TQSS
-278 NVDITVK
+278 ITVEN
-285 DNATIKATAYDV
+285 NATIKATAYD
-297 AVSTWGNVKVDGGK
+297 AALSAEGNVKVDGGK
-311 IIAKSAKSNGIY
+311 IIAKSVYGCGIYGKDGVDIRNGAEVTAKSTNSNGIY
-323 ADGVIS
+323 TKSAIS
-329 ISNGATVEAEG
+329 ISDGATVEAEG
-340 YWPAVYG
+340 YWPAVFG
-347 NAGVSIANSTVK
+347 STGVSIANSTVK
-359 ATSTDDAAIFS
+359 ATSSDDGAIFS
-370 KDTIEIKD
+370 RADVTIRDSVI
-378 AEVEASGHYP
+378 
-388 ALFGVGAVSIEN
+388 
-400 SKVKATSTD
+400 KATGAEDYYGVS
-409 DIAIFSKDTIE
+409 A
-420 IKDSVVE
+420 V
-427 ANGLEDSEGI
+427 NGVS
-437 YCWYGTKAS
+437 AS
-446 GSWITT
+446 GSWIET
-452 TGSETLDTGDDSIT
+452 TGPESPADSNYSIT

-480 NAKLLENVTL
+480 NAVLPADAAVAQG
-490 ENDMTLNVPAGT
+490 MTLDIPAGT
-502 SLTVPDGM
+502 TLTVPEGKTF
-510 ALTNNGT
+510 TNNGT
-517 VKLLGDLYHSGNDT
+517 VNVAEENAVVNNNN
-531 TKGDLICNSHSG
+531 IVCNSHSG
-543 GTATCTEPAKCDICQ
+543 GTATCTEPAKCSLC
-558 KPYGDKDSTN
+558 KASYGDKDSTN

-641 AFTTENM
+641 VFTTENM

>member
-10 ALCMVLCLLPVTAAA
+10 ALCMVLVLLPVTAAA
-25 DDADPADPA
+25 DDANPAEPA
-34 VPTETV
+34 VSTETV

-46 ENGENDE
+46 GNVENDE
-53 YKIMDDAIN
+53 YKIADDAIN

-93 FYLRLNEA
+93 FYLRLNGA

-109 WNSGAKLVIE
+109 TNPSGAKLVIE
-119 VVDGTTNT
+119 VVDGTENT
-127 IKKVYAVNLTITG
+127 VQRIVAVDLTITG
-140 AGTLNATDLG
+140 AGTINSEDLSV
-150 TTQSKDVANLSKLYI
+150 TQSWETANLSKLYI
-165 RDTTIN
+165 KDTKIIVNRMTGN
-171 VTQAADARRSSEWNG
+171 ASEWNG
-186 ECVLDGSAKVTYV
+186 NCVLDGKAEVRYTSGNNYP
-199 SSTNHAALNLAQT
+199 ALNLGQT
-212 NGVSHSLTMKGDS
+212 NKITHSLTMKGES

-235 NPSDSRVDGLAAY
+235 NPSDYAVDGLAAY
-248 GATITLQDN
+248 GAPITLRDN

-272 GSAIVC
+272 GSAIVSDG
-278 NVDITVK
+278 DITVK
-285 DNATIKATAYDV
+285 DNATIKATAYGDSICLGGDL
-297 AVSTWGNVKVDGGK
+297 AVIGGK
-311 IIAKSAKSNGIY
+311 IDTKSEYGAGVFSY
-323 ADGVIS
+323 DGAINIS
-329 ISNGATVEAEG
+329 DGATVDAEG
-340 YWPAVYG
+340 NNPALYG
-347 NAGVSIANSTVK
+347 TAGVSIAN
-359 ATSTDDAAIFS
+359 IN
-370 KDTIEIKD
+370 IQ
-378 AEVEASGHYP
+378 
-388 ALFGVGAVSIEN
+388 
-400 SKVKATSTD
+400 
-409 DIAIFSKDTIE
+409 
-420 IKDSVVE
+420 DSVIKAAGAEDYYGVYAE
-427 ANGLEDSEGI
+427 NGVS
-437 YCWYGTKAS
+437 AS
-446 GSWITT
+446 GSWIET
-452 TGSETLDTGDDSIT
+452 TGPESPADSNYSIT

-480 NAKLLENVTL
+480 NATL
-490 ENDMTLNVPAGT
+490 PADATVAQGMTLDIPTGT
-502 SLTVPDGM
+502 TLTVPEGKTFNNDGTFNV
-510 ALTNNGT
+510 ADENAVVNNGT
-517 VKLLGDLYHSGNDT
+517 TRCS
-531 TKGDLICNSHSG
+531 SHSG
-543 GTATCTEPAKCDICQ
+543 GTATCVEAAKCSLC
-558 KPYGDKDSTN
+558 KASYGDKDSTN

-618 LKAPSIKPA
+618 LKAPGIKPA

-648 PEEIK
+648 PEKIK

-700 LARTSFTK
+700 LARTSFTR

-721 GGKTAAS
+721 DGKTAAS

>member
-25 DDADPADPA
+25 DDASLPVNKWDVSLD
-34 VPTETV
+34 ETYDSELV
-40 KLDVGA
+40 
-46 ENGENDE
+46 
-53 YKIMDDAIN
+53 YKVDKDAIKIYAKGAN
-62 IRKDGVVY
+62 QVY
-70 ELTGTTDKKL
+70 ELTGTTNRPIWL
-80 QMWGSNSPDPVKT
+80 SGANSESESGTV
-93 FYLRLNEA
+93 YLRLNNAE
-101 TINGGITI
+101 INGGIVVQ
-109 WNSGAKLVIE
+109 NSPVKLVIE

-127 IKKVYAVNLTITG
+127 LTSVSANDLTITG
-140 AGTLNATDLG
+140 AGTLKAAYLSV
-150 TTQSKDVANLSKLYI
+150 TQKTSYMPSKLYI
-165 RDTTIN
+165 KDTTIVVN
-171 VTQAADARRSSEWNG
+171 EPASARRTSEWNG
-186 ECVLDGSAKVTYV
+186 ECVLDGSANVTYISNSDFSPLKV
-199 SSTNHAALNLAQT
+199 
-212 NGVSHSLTMKGDS
+212 GVKSGDPTHSLTMKGDS
-225 KLYCLHTDAS
+225 KLYCLQGVETSAYS
-235 NPSDSRVDGLAAY
+235 VSGLEAFNNAA
-248 GATITLQDN
+248 ITLQDN

-272 GSAIVC
+272 GSAILSDG
-278 NVDITVK
+278 DITVK
-285 DNATIKATAYDV
+285 NNAAIKATAYD
-297 AVSTWGNVKVDGGK
+297 AALSAEGNVKVDGGK
-311 IIAKSAKSNGIY
+311 IIAKSVYGCGIYGKDGVDISNRAEVTAKSTNSNGIY
-323 ADGVIS
+323 TKSAINIS
-329 ISNGATVEAEG
+329 DGATVEAEG
-340 YWPAVYG
+340 HYPVIFG
-347 NAGVSIANSTVK
+347 STGVTITNSTVK
-359 ATSTDDAAIFS
+359 ASGDDVAIYS
-370 KDTIEIKD
+370 PADVTIRDSVI
-378 AEVEASGHYP
+378 
-388 ALFGVGAVSIEN
+388 
-400 SKVKATSTD
+400 KATSPDNCDGILARGT
-409 DIAIFSKDTIE
+409 ATI
-420 IKDSVVE
+420 
-427 ANGLEDSEGI
+427 
-437 YCWYGTKAS
+437 T
-446 GSWITT
+446 GSWI
-452 TGSETLDTGDDSIT
+452 ETSGNEEFTVANDSIT

-480 NAKLLENVTL
+480 NATL
-490 ENDMTLNVPAGT
+490 PADATVAQGMTLDIPTGT
-502 SLTVPDGM
+502 TLTVPEGKTF
-510 ALTNNGT
+510 TNNGT
-517 VKLLGDLYHSGNDT
+517 VNVADENAVTNNGT
-531 TKGDLICNSHSG
+531 TRCSSHSG
-543 GTATCTEPAKCDICQ
+543 GTATCTELAKCDICQ
-558 KPYGDKDSTN
+558 TPYGDKDPGN
-568 HVGLKHTDAK
+568 HVDLKHVPAAAPTVSK
-578 DATLA
+578 D
-583 EAGNIEYWF
+583 GNTEYWY
-592 CPACGKYFSDA
+592 CEDCGKYFSDA

-641 AFTTENM
+641 VFTTENM

>member
-1 MRKLISTIL
+1 M
-10 ALCMVLCLLPVTAAA
+10 
-25 DDADPADPA
+25 
-34 VPTETV
+34 
-40 KLDVGA
+40 GA
-46 ENGENDE
+46 GNVENDE
-53 YKIMDDAIN
+53 YKIADDAIN

-93 FYLRLNEA
+93 FYLRLNGA

-109 WNSGAKLVIE
+109 TNPSGAKLVIE
-119 VVDGTTNT
+119 VVDGTENT
-127 IKKVYAVNLTITG
+127 VQRIVAVDLTITG
-140 AGTLNATDLG
+140 AGTINSEDLSV
-150 TTQSKDVANLSKLYI
+150 TQSWETANLSKLYI
-165 RDTTIN
+165 KDTKIIVNRMTGN
-171 VTQAADARRSSEWNG
+171 ASEWNG
-186 ECVLDGSAKVTYV
+186 NCVLDAKAEVRYTSGNNYP
-199 SSTNHAALNLAQT
+199 ALNLGQT
-212 NGVSHSLTMKGDS
+212 NKITHSLTMKGDS

-235 NPSDSRVDGLAAY
+235 NPSDYAVDGLAAY
-248 GATITLQDN
+248 GAPITLRDN

-272 GSAIVC
+272 GSAIVSDG
-278 NVDITVK
+278 DITVK
-285 DNATIKATAYDV
+285 DNATIKATAYGDSICLGGDL
-297 AVSTWGNVKVDGGK
+297 AVIGGK
-311 IIAKSAKSNGIY
+311 IDTKSEYGAGVFSY
-323 ADGVIS
+323 DGAINIS
-329 ISNGATVEAEG
+329 DGATVDAEG
-340 YWPAVYG
+340 NNPALYG
-347 NAGVSIANSTVK
+347 TAGVSIANSTVK
-359 ATSTDDAAIFS
+359 ATSTGRAAIYS
-370 KDTIEIKD
+370 DGNINIQ
-378 AEVEASGHYP
+378 
-388 ALFGVGAVSIEN
+388 
-400 SKVKATSTD
+400 
-409 DIAIFSKDTIE
+409 
-420 IKDSVVE
+420 DSVIKAAGAEDYYGVYAE
-427 ANGLEDSEGI
+427 NGVS
-437 YCWYGTKAS
+437 AS
-446 GSWITT
+446 GSWIET
-452 TGSETLDTGDDSIT
+452 TGPESPADSNYSIT

-480 NAKLLENVTL
+480 NATL
-490 ENDMTLNVPAGT
+490 PADATVAQGMTLDIPAGT
-502 SLTVPDGM
+502 TLTVPEGKTF
-510 ALTNNGT
+510 TNNGT

-543 GTATCTEPAKCDICQ
+543 GTATCVEAAKCSLC
-558 KPYGDKDSTN
+558 KASYGDKDSTN

-648 PEEIK
+648 PEKIK

>member
-25 DDADPADPA
+25 DDASLPVNKWDVSSD
-34 VPTETV
+34 ETYYSELV
-40 KLDVGA
+40 
-46 ENGENDE
+46 
-53 YKIMDDAIN
+53 YKVDKDAIEIYAKGAN
-62 IRKDGVVY
+62 QVY
-70 ELTGTTDKKL
+70 ELTGTTNRPIRL
-80 QMWGSNSPDPVKT
+80 WGGNSESESGT
-93 FYLRLNEA
+93 IYLRLNKAE
-101 TINGGITI
+101 INGGIVVE
-109 WNSGAKLVIE
+109 NSPVKLVIE

-127 IKKVYAVNLTITG
+127 LTSVSANDLTITG
-140 AGTLNATDLG
+140 AGTLKAAYLSV
-150 TTQSKDVANLSKLYI
+150 TQKTRTSYMPSKLYI
-165 RDTTIN
+165 KDTTIVVN
-171 VTQAADARRSSEWNG
+171 EPASARRTSEWNG
-186 ECVLDGSAKVTYV
+186 ECVLDGGANVTYISNSDFSPLQV
-199 SSTNHAALNLAQT
+199 GVK
-212 NGVSHSLTMKGDS
+212 NGDPTHSLTMKGDS
-225 KLYCLHTDAS
+225 KLYCLQGVETSAYSVSGLEAFDA
-235 NPSDSRVDGLAAY
+235 A
-248 GATITLQDN
+248 ITLQDN

-263 GRDGTGKYI
+263 GRATTGSYAGYGVI
-272 GSAIVC
+272 TQSS
-278 NVDITVK
+278 ITVEN
-285 DNATIKATAYDV
+285 NATIKATAYDT
-297 AVSTWGNVKVDGGK
+297 ALSAEGNVKVDGGK
-311 IIAKSAKSNGIY
+311 IIAKSVYGCGIYGKDGVDIRNGAEVTAKSTNSNGIY
-323 ADGVIS
+323 TKSAINIS
-329 ISNGATVEAEG
+329 DGATVEAEG
-340 YWPAVYG
+340 HYPAIFG
-347 NAGVSIANSTVK
+347 STGVTITNSTVK
-359 ATSTDDAAIFS
+359 ASGDDVAIYS
-370 KDTIEIKD
+370 PADVTIRDSVI
-378 AEVEASGHYP
+378 
-388 ALFGVGAVSIEN
+388 
-400 SKVKATSTD
+400 KATSPDNFDGILARGT
-409 DIAIFSKDTIE
+409 ATI
-420 IKDSVVE
+420 
-427 ANGLEDSEGI
+427 
-437 YCWYGTKAS
+437 T
-446 GSWITT
+446 GSWI
-452 TGSETLDTGDDSIT
+452 ETSGKEEFTAGNDSIT

-480 NAKLLENVTL
+480 NATL
-490 ENDMTLNVPAGT
+490 PADAAVAQGMTLDIPAGT
-502 SLTVPDGM
+502 TLTVPEGKTF
-510 ALTNNGT
+510 TNDGT

-592 CPACGKYFSDA
+592 CPACGKYFADA

-618 LKAPSIKPA
+618 LKAPGIKPA

>member
-25 DDADPADPA
+25 DDANPAEPA

-93 FYLRLNEA
+93 FYLRLNGA

-119 VVDGTTNT
+119 VVDGTTNA
-127 IKKVYAVNLTITG
+127 IASLNPNDLTITG
-140 AGTLNATDLG
+140 KGTLKAADLG
-150 TTQSKDVANLSKLYI
+150 VAQKTGDLPSKLYI
-165 RDTTIN
+165 KDTTIVVN
-171 VTQAADARRSSEWNG
+171 EPASAGDSCEWNG
-186 ECVLDGSAKVTYV
+186 ECVLDGSANVTYISNSDFSPLKV
-199 SSTNHAALNLAQT
+199 GVK
-212 NGVSHSLTMKGDS
+212 NGDPTHSLTMKGDS
-225 KLYCLHTDAS
+225 KLYCLQGVETSAYSVSGLEAFDA
-235 NPSDSRVDGLAAY
+235 A
-248 GATITLQDN
+248 ITLQDN
-257 AYLEAE
+257 AYLEAV
-263 GRDGTGKYI
+263 GRATTGLYAGYGVI
-272 GSAIVC
+272 TQSS
-278 NVDITVK
+278 ITVEE
-285 DNATIKATAYDV
+285 NATIKATAYD
-297 AVSTWGNVKVDGGK
+297 AALSAEGNVKVDGGK
-311 IIAKSAKSNGIY
+311 IIAKSVYGCGIYGKDGVDISNRAEVTAKSTNSNGIY
-323 ADGVIS
+323 TKSAINIS
-329 ISNGATVEAEG
+329 DGATVEAEG
-340 YWPAVYG
+340 HYPAIFG
-347 NAGVSIANSTVK
+347 STGVTITNSTVK
-359 ATSTDDAAIFS
+359 ASGDDVAIYS
-370 KDTIEIKD
+370 PADVTIRDSVI
-378 AEVEASGHYP
+378 
-388 ALFGVGAVSIEN
+388 
-400 SKVKATSTD
+400 KATSPDNCDGILARGT
-409 DIAIFSKDTIE
+409 ATI
-420 IKDSVVE
+420 
-427 ANGLEDSEGI
+427 
-437 YCWYGTKAS
+437 T
-446 GSWITT
+446 GSWI
-452 TGSETLDTGDDSIT
+452 ETSGKEEFTAGNDSIT

-480 NAKLLENVTL
+480 DATL
-490 ENDMTLNVPAGT
+490 PADATVAQGMTLDIPTGT
-502 SLTVPDGM
+502 TLTVPEGKTF
-510 ALTNNGT
+510 TNDGT

-543 GTATCTEPAKCDICQ
+543 GTATCTEPAKCSLC
-558 KPYGDKDSTN
+558 KAFYGDKDSTN

-648 PEEIK
+648 PEKIK

>member
-10 ALCMVLCLLPVTAAA
+10 VLCMVLCLLPVTAAA
-25 DDADPADPA
+25 TSGGTTSL
-34 VPTETV
+34 PTVT
-40 KLDVGA
+40 LDVGA
-46 ENGENDE
+46 ENQVGPNNE
-53 YKIMDDAIN
+53 YEIADDAIK
-62 IRKDGVVY
+62 ILKDGVVY
-70 ELTGTTDKKL
+70 ELTGTTDRPIWL
-80 QMWGSNSPDPVKT
+80 WGANRESESGT
-93 FYLRLNEA
+93 IYLRLNNAE
-101 TINGGITI
+101 INGGIVVQ
-109 WNSGAKLVIE
+109 NSPVKLVIE
-119 VVDGTTNT
+119 VVDGTTNA
-127 IKKVYAVNLTITG
+127 IASLDPNDLTITG
-140 AGTLNATDLG
+140 KGTLNATKLCVQQKTG
-150 TTQSKDVANLSKLYI
+150 YMPSKLYI
-165 RDTTIN
+165 KDTTIVVN
-171 VTQAADARRSSEWNG
+171 EPASARRTSEWNG
-186 ECVLDGSAKVTYV
+186 ECVLDGSANVTYISNSDYAPLQV
-199 SSTNHAALNLAQT
+199 GVK
-212 NGVSHSLTMKGDS
+212 NGDPTHSLTMKGDS
-225 KLYCLHTDAS
+225 KLYCLQGVETSAYSVSGLEAFDA
-235 NPSDSRVDGLAAY
+235 A
-248 GATITLQDN
+248 ITLQDN
-257 AYLEAE
+257 AYLEAV
-263 GRDGTGKYI
+263 GRATTGLYAGYGVI
-272 GSAIVC
+272 TQSS
-278 NVDITVK
+278 ITVEE
-285 DNATIKATAYDV
+285 NATIKATAYD
-297 AVSTWGNVKVDGGK
+297 AALSAEGNVKVDGGK
-311 IIAKSAKSNGIY
+311 IIAKSVYGCGIYGKDGVDISNRAEVTAKSTNSNGIY
-323 ADGVIS
+323 TKSAINIS
-329 ISNGATVEAEG
+329 DGATVEAEG
-340 YWPAVYG
+340 HYPAIFG
-347 NAGVSIANSTVK
+347 STGVTITNSTVK
-359 ATSTDDAAIFS
+359 AGSDDDVAIYS
-370 KDTIEIKD
+370 PADVTIRDSVI
-378 AEVEASGHYP
+378 
-388 ALFGVGAVSIEN
+388 
-400 SKVKATSTD
+400 KATSPDNFDGILARGT
-409 DIAIFSKDTIE
+409 ATI
-420 IKDSVVE
+420 
-427 ANGLEDSEGI
+427 
-437 YCWYGTKAS
+437 T
-446 GSWITT
+446 GSWI
-452 TGSETLDTGDDSIT
+452 ETSGKEEFTAGNDSIT

-480 NAKLLENVTL
+480 NATL
-490 ENDMTLNVPAGT
+490 PADATVAQGMTLDIPTGT
-502 SLTVPDGM
+502 TLTVPEGKTF
-510 ALTNNGT
+510 TNDGT

-543 GTATCTEPAKCDICQ
+543 GTATCTEPAKCSLC
-558 KPYGDKDSTN
+558 KASYGDKDSTN
-568 HVGLKHTDAK
+568 HVGLKHVAAK
-578 DATLA
+578 NATLA

-618 LKAPSIKPA
+618 LKAPGIKPA

-641 AFTTENM
+641 VFTTENM

>member
-25 DDADPADPA
+25 TSGGTTSL
-34 VPTETV
+34 PTVT
-40 KLDVGA
+40 LDVGA
-46 ENGENDE
+46 ENQVGPNNEYEIANDAV
-53 YKIMDDAIN
+53 KLLAAN
-62 IRKDGVVY
+62 TVY
-70 ELTGTTDKKL
+70 ELTGTTNRQIWL
-80 QMWGSNSPDPVKT
+80 WGANRESESGT
-93 FYLRLNEA
+93 IYLRLNNAE
-101 TINGGITI
+101 INGGIVVQ
-109 WNSGAKLVIE
+109 NSPVKLVIE
-119 VVDGTTNT
+119 VVDGTTNA
-127 IKKVYAVNLTITG
+127 IASLDPNDLTITG
-140 AGTLNATDLG
+140 KGTLNATKLCVQQK
-150 TTQSKDVANLSKLYI
+150 TSYMPSKLYI
-165 RDTTIN
+165 KDTTIVVN
-171 VTQAADARRSSEWNG
+171 EPASARRTSEWNG
-186 ECVLDGSAKVTYV
+186 ECVLDGSANVTYISNSDYAPLQV
-199 SSTNHAALNLAQT
+199 GVK
-212 NGVSHSLTMKGDS
+212 NGDPTHSLTMKGDS
-225 KLYCLHTDAS
+225 KLYCLQGVETSAYSVNGLEIFNDAS
-235 NPSDSRVDGLAAY
+235 
-248 GATITLQDN
+248 ITLQDN

-272 GSAIVC
+272 GSAIVSDG
-278 NVDITVK
+278 DITVK

-311 IIAKSAKSNGIY
+311 IIAKSANKNGIY

-340 YWPAVYG
+340 YWPAVFG
-347 NAGVSIANSTVK
+347 STGVSIANSTVK
-359 ATSTDDAAIFS
+359 ATSSDDGAIFS
-370 KDTIEIKD
+370 RADVTIRDSVI
-378 AEVEASGHYP
+378 
-388 ALFGVGAVSIEN
+388 
-400 SKVKATSTD
+400 KATGAEDYYGVS
-409 DIAIFSKDTIE
+409 A
-420 IKDSVVE
+420 V
-427 ANGLEDSEGI
+427 NGVS
-437 YCWYGTKAS
+437 AS
-446 GSWITT
+446 GSWIET
-452 TGSETLDTGDDSIT
+452 TGPESPADSNYSIT

-480 NAKLLENVTL
+480 NATL
-490 ENDMTLNVPAGT
+490 PADATVAQGMTLDIPTGT
-502 SLTVPDGM
+502 TLTVPEGKTF
-510 ALTNNGT
+510 TNDGT

-543 GTATCTEPAKCDICQ
+543 GTATCTEPAKCSLC
-558 KPYGDKDSTN
+558 KASYGDKDSTN

-641 AFTTENM
+641 VFTTENM

>member
-25 DDADPADPA
+25 DDASLPVNKWDVSSD
-34 VPTETV
+34 ETYDSEPV
-40 KLDVGA
+40 
-46 ENGENDE
+46 
-53 YKIMDDAIN
+53 YKVDKDAIEIYAKGAN
-62 IRKDGVVY
+62 QVY
-70 ELTGTTDKKL
+70 ELTGTTNRPIRL
-80 QMWGSNSPDPVKT
+80 WGGNRESESGT
-93 FYLRLNEA
+93 IYLRLNNAE
-101 TINGGITI
+101 INGGIVVV
-109 WNSGAKLVIE
+109 NSPVKLVIE
-119 VVDGTTNT
+119 VVDGTTNA
-127 IKKVYAVNLTITG
+127 IASLEPNDLTITG
-140 AGTLNATDLG
+140 AGTLKAAYL
-150 TTQSKDVANLSKLYI
+150 SVAQKTKTSYMPSKLYI
-165 RDTTIN
+165 KDTTIVVN
-171 VTQAADARRSSEWNG
+171 EPRRTSEWNG
-186 ECVLDGSAKVTYV
+186 ECVLDGSANVTYISNSDYAPLQV
-199 SSTNHAALNLAQT
+199 
-212 NGVSHSLTMKGDS
+212 GVKDGDPTHSLTMKGDS
-225 KLYCLHTDAS
+225 KLYCLQGVETSAYSVNGLEIFNDAS
-235 NPSDSRVDGLAAY
+235 
-248 GATITLQDN
+248 ITLQDN

-263 GRDGTGKYI
+263 GRDSTGSHTGCGVVSE
-272 GSAIVC
+272 GS
-278 NVDITVK
+278 ITVK
-285 DNATIKATAYDV
+285 GNAAIKATAYDV

-311 IIAKSAKSNGIY
+311 IIAKSANSNGIY

-340 YWPAVYG
+340 HYPAVFG
-347 NAGVSIANSTVK
+347 NGGVTITNSTVK
-359 ATSTDDAAIFS
+359 AGSDDDVAIFS
-370 KDTIEIKD
+370 RADVTIRDSVI
-378 AEVEASGHYP
+378 
-388 ALFGVGAVSIEN
+388 
-400 SKVKATSTD
+400 KATSPD
-409 DIAIFSKDTIE
+409 NRDGIR
-420 IKDSVVE
+420 
-427 ANGLEDSEGI
+427 ANGTATI
-437 YCWYGTKAS
+437 T
-446 GSWITT
+446 GSWI
-452 TGSETLDTGDDSIT
+452 ETSGNEEFTAGNDSIT
-466 NSVLF
+466 DSVLF

-480 NAKLLENVTL
+480 NATL
-490 ENDMTLNVPAGT
+490 PADAAVAQGMTLDIPTGT
-502 SLTVPDGM
+502 TLTVPEGKT
-510 ALTNNGT
+510 LTNNGT

-583 EAGNIEYWF
+583 EAGNIEYWY
-592 CPACGKYFSDA
+592 CEDCGKYFSDA

-641 AFTTENM
+641 VFTTENM

-708 SFTVRPAQQPALS
+708 SFTARPAQQPALS

>member
-25 DDADPADPA
+25 DDANPA
-34 VPTETV
+34 VSTETV

-46 ENGENDE
+46 GNVENDE
-53 YKIMDDAIN
+53 YKIADDAIN

-93 FYLRLNEA
+93 FYLRLNGA

-109 WNSGAKLVIE
+109 WNPSGAKLVVE
-119 VVDGTTNT
+119 VVDGTDNT
-127 IKKVYAVNLTITG
+127 VSRLYAVDLTITG
-140 AGTLNATDLG
+140 AGTIRSGDLG
-150 TTQSKDVANLSKLYI
+150 STQSKEARNLSKLYI
-165 RDTTIN
+165 KDTKIVVDYTSGN
-171 VTQAADARRSSEWNG
+171 PSEWNG
-186 ECVLDGSAKVTYV
+186 ACVLDGSADVTYT
-199 SSTNHAALNLAQT
+199 SFTEYAALKLAQT
-212 NGVSHSLTMKGDS
+212 SGVSHSLTMKGNA
-225 KLYCLHTDAS
+225 KLRCLQANAS
-235 NPSDSRVDGLAAY
+235 DPAASAVDGLAAH
-248 GATITLQDN
+248 GAPITLQDN
-257 AYLEAE
+257 AYLEAQ
-263 GRDGTGKYI
+263 GRAGYVDENGDYTGGSGI
-272 GSAIVC
+272 GSSS
-278 NVDITVK
+278 DITVK
-285 DNATIKATAYDV
+285 DNATIDATAYGA
-297 AVSTWGNVKVDGGK
+297 AVSTWGNVKVLGGK
-311 IIAKSAKSNGIY
+311 IIAKSTNSNGIY
-323 ADGVIS
+323 TKSAIS

-359 ATSTDDAAIFS
+359 ATST
-370 KDTIEIKD
+370 
-378 AEVEASGHYP
+378 H
-388 ALFGVGAVSIEN
+388 
-400 SKVKATSTD
+400 

-427 ANGLEDSEGI
+427 ANGLEDREGI

-452 TGSETLDTGDDSIT
+452 TGSETLDTGDDTIT
-466 NSVLF
+466 DSVLF

-480 NAKLLENVTL
+480 NATL
-490 ENDMTLNVPAGT
+490 PADAAVAQGMTLDIPAGT
-502 SLTVPDGM
+502 TLTVPEGKTFTNDGTVNV
-510 ALTNNGT
+510 ADENAVTNNGT
-517 VKLLGDLYHSGNDT
+517 ILCS
-531 TKGDLICNSHSG
+531 SHSG
-543 GTATCTEPAKCDICQ
+543 GTATCVEAAKCGLC
-558 KPYGDKDSTN
+558 KASYGDKDSTN

-592 CPACGKYFSDA
+592 CPTCGKYFADA
-603 NAANE
+603 NTTSE
-608 ITRESTVIPA
+608 IAKEDTVIPA

-641 AFTTENM
+641 VFTTENM

-692 VTDANGVE
+692 VTDADGVE

>member
-1 MRKLISTIL
+1 M
-10 ALCMVLCLLPVTAAA
+10 
-25 DDADPADPA
+25 
-34 VPTETV
+34 
-40 KLDVGA
+40 GA
-46 ENGENDE
+46 ENGENEE
-53 YKIMDDAIN
+53 YKITDDAIN

-80 QMWGSNSPDPVKT
+80 QMWGSNSPAPAKT

-127 IKKVYAVNLTITG
+127 IKKVYAVDLTITG

-235 NPSDSRVDGLAAY
+235 NPSDYAVDGLAAY

-263 GRDGTGKYI
+263 GRNSTGKNI

-278 NVDITVK
+278 DVDITVK
-285 DNATIKATAYDV
+285 YNAAIKATAYGV
-297 AVSTWGNVKVDGGK
+297 AISTWGNVKVDGGK

-340 YWPAVYG
+340 YYPAVFG
-347 NAGVSIANSTVK
+347 NGGVTITNSTVK
-359 ATSTDDAAIFS
+359 AGSDDDVAIFS
-370 KDTIEIKD
+370 RADVTIRDSVI
-378 AEVEASGHYP
+378 
-388 ALFGVGAVSIEN
+388 
-400 SKVKATSTD
+400 KATSPD
-409 DIAIFSKDTIE
+409 NCDGIC
-420 IKDSVVE
+420 
-427 ANGLEDSEGI
+427 ANGTAI
-437 YCWYGTKAS
+437 IT
-446 GSWITT
+446 GSWI
-452 TGSETLDTGDDSIT
+452 ETSGNEEFTAGNDSIT

-480 NAKLLENVTL
+480 NATL
-490 ENDMTLNVPAGT
+490 PADATVAQGMTLDIPTGT
-502 SLTVPDGM
+502 TLTVPEGKTF
-510 ALTNNGT
+510 TNNGT

-531 TKGDLICNSHSG
+531 TKGDLICNNHSG
-543 GTATCTEPAKCDICQ
+543 GTATCTEPAKCSLC
-558 KPYGDKDSTN
+558 KAFYGDKDSTN

-641 AFTTENM
+641 VFTTENM

>member
-25 DDADPADPA
+25 DDADPAEPA

-53 YKIMDDAIN
+53 YKIMDDVIN

-80 QMWGSNSPDPVKT
+80 QMWGSNSPAPAKT

-127 IKKVYAVNLTITG
+127 IKKVYAVDLTITG

-235 NPSDSRVDGLAAY
+235 NPSDYAVDGLAAY

-263 GRDGTGKYI
+263 GRNSTGKNI

-278 NVDITVK
+278 DVDITVK
-285 DNATIKATAYDV
+285 DNAAIKATAYGV
-297 AVSTWGNVKVDGGK
+297 AISTWGNVKVDGGK

-340 YWPAVYG
+340 YWPAVFG
-347 NAGVSIANSTVK
+347 STGVSIANSTVK
-359 ATSTDDAAIFS
+359 ATSSDDGAIFS
-370 KDTIEIKD
+370 RANVT
-378 AEVEASGHYP
+378 
-388 ALFGVGAVSIEN
+388 
-400 SKVKATSTD
+400 
-409 DIAIFSKDTIE
+409 
-420 IKDSVVE
+420 IKDSVIKATGAEDYYGVSAE
-427 ANGLEDSEGI
+427 NGVS
-437 YCWYGTKAS
+437 AS
-446 GSWITT
+446 GSWIET
-452 TGSETLDTGDDSIT
+452 TGPESPADSNYSIT

-480 NAKLLENVTL
+480 DATL
-490 ENDMTLNVPAGT
+490 PADAAVAQGMTLDIPAGT
-502 SLTVPDGM
+502 TLTVPEGKTF
-510 ALTNNGT
+510 TNDGT
-517 VKLLGDLYHSGNDT
+517 VNVAEENAVVNNNNIVCS
-531 TKGDLICNSHSG
+531 SHSG
-543 GTATCTEPAKCDICQ
+543 GTATCVEAAKCSLC
-558 KPYGDKDSTN
+558 KASYGDKDSTN

-592 CPACGKYFSDA
+592 CPACGKYFADA
-603 NAANE
+603 NTTSE
-608 ITRESTVIPA
+608 IAKEDTVIPA

-641 AFTTENM
+641 VFTTENM

>member
-1 MRKLISTIL
+1 M
-10 ALCMVLCLLPVTAAA
+10 
-25 DDADPADPA
+25 
-34 VPTETV
+34 
-40 KLDVGA
+40 GA

-80 QMWGSNSPDPVKT
+80 QMWGSNAPDPAKT

-119 VVDGTTNT
+119 VVDGTENT
-127 IKKVYAVNLTITG
+127 VQRVYAVDLTITG
-140 AGTLNATDLG
+140 KGTLKAADLG
-150 TTQSKDVANLSKLYI
+150 VTQKTGDLPSKLYI
-165 RDTTIN
+165 KDTTIVVN
-171 VTQAADARRSSEWNG
+171 EPASAGDSSEWNG
-186 ECVLDGSAKVTYV
+186 ECVLDGSANVTYISNSDFSPLKV
-199 SSTNHAALNLAQT
+199 GVK
-212 NGVSHSLTMKGDS
+212 NGDPTHSLTMKGDS
-225 KLYCLHTDAS
+225 KLYCLQGVKTSAYS
-235 NPSDSRVDGLAAY
+235 VSGLEAFNAA
-248 GATITLQDN
+248 ITLQNN

-263 GRDGTGKYI
+263 GRATTGSYAGYGVTTQ
-272 GSAIVC
+272 GS
-278 NVDITVK
+278 ITVEN
-285 DNATIKATAYDV
+285 NATIKATAYDTAIV
-297 AVSTWGNVKVDGGK
+297 AYDYTKVGGCKITVDGGK
-311 IIAKSAKSNGIY
+311 IIANSVYGCGIYGEDGVDIRNGAEVTANSENKNGIY
-323 ADGVIS
+323 TDSAIS

-340 YWPAVYG
+340 YWPAVFG
-347 NAGVSIANSTVK
+347 STGVSIANSTVK
-359 ATSTDDAAIFS
+359 ATSSDDGAIFS
-370 KDTIEIKD
+370 RADVTIR
-378 AEVEASGHYP
+378 
-388 ALFGVGAVSIEN
+388 
-400 SKVKATSTD
+400 
-409 DIAIFSKDTIE
+409 
-420 IKDSVVE
+420 DSVIKAAGAEDYYGVSAE
-427 ANGLEDSEGI
+427 NGVS
-437 YCWYGTKAS
+437 AS
-446 GSWITT
+446 GSWIET
-452 TGSETLDTGDDSIT
+452 TGPESPADSNYSIT

-480 NAKLLENVTL
+480 NATL
-490 ENDMTLNVPAGT
+490 PADAAVAQGMTLDIPAGT
-502 SLTVPDGM
+502 TLTVPEGKTF
-510 ALTNNGT
+510 TNDGT
-517 VKLLGDLYHSGNDT
+517 VNVAEENAVVNNNN
-531 TKGDLICNSHSG
+531 IVCNSHSG
-543 GTATCTEPAKCDICQ
+543 GTATCVEAAKCSLC
-558 KPYGDKDSTN
+558 KASYGDKDPTN
-568 HVGLKHTDAK
+568 HVDLKHVPAAAPTVSK
-578 DATLA
+578 D
-583 EAGNIEYWF
+583 GNTEYWF

-603 NAANE
+603 NTASE
-608 ITRESTVIPA
+608 IARESTVIPA
-618 LKAPSIKPA
+618 LKAPGIKPA

-641 AFTTENM
+641 VFTTENM

-734 AGTGDAGVAMY
+734 AGTGDAGVALY

>member
-1 MRKLISTIL
+1 M
-10 ALCMVLCLLPVTAAA
+10 
-25 DDADPADPA
+25 
-34 VPTETV
+34 
-40 KLDVGA
+40 GA

-93 FYLRLNEA
+93 FYLRLNGA

-109 WNSGAKLVIE
+109 TNPSGAKLVIE

-127 IKKVYAVNLTITG
+127 VQKVYAVDLTITG

-150 TTQSKDVANLSKLYI
+150 TTQQSSSDSRKLTSALYI
-165 RDTTIN
+165 KDTTIKVDRTTAN
-171 VTQAADARRSSEWNG
+171 PSEWNG
-186 ECVLDGSAKVTYV
+186 KCVLDGNANVTYT
-199 SSTNHAALNLAQT
+199 SYTDHAPLALGQT
-212 NGVSHSLTMKGDS
+212 YAFAHSLTMKGDS
-225 KLYCLHTDAS
+225 KLYCLQGVETSAS
-235 NPSDSRVDGLAAY
+235 SVSGLEAFNAA
-248 GATITLQDN
+248 ITLQDN
-257 AYLEAE
+257 AYLEAV
-263 GRDGTGKYI
+263 GRATTGRYAGYGVI
-272 GSAIVC
+272 ITQGS
-278 NVDITVK
+278 ITVEN
-285 DNATIKATAYDV
+285 NATIKATAYDTAIV
-297 AVSTWGNVKVDGGK
+297 ACDYTKVGGCKITVDGGK
-311 IIAKSAKSNGIY
+311 IIANSVYGCGIYGEDGVDIRNGAEVTANSTNSNGIY
-323 ADGVIS
+323 TDSAIS

-340 YWPAVYG
+340 YYPAVFG
-347 NAGVSIANSTVK
+347 STGVSIANSTVK
-359 ATSTDDAAIFS
+359 ATSSDDGAIFS
-370 KDTIEIKD
+370 RADVTIRDSVI
-378 AEVEASGHYP
+378 
-388 ALFGVGAVSIEN
+388 
-400 SKVKATSTD
+400 KATGAEDYYGVS
-409 DIAIFSKDTIE
+409 AE
-420 IKDSVVE
+420 
-427 ANGLEDSEGI
+427 NGVS
-437 YCWYGTKAS
+437 AS
-446 GSWITT
+446 GSWIET
-452 TGSETLDTGDDSIT
+452 TGPESPADSNYSIT
-466 NSVLF
+466 DSVLF

-480 NAKLLENVTL
+480 NATL
-490 ENDMTLNVPAGT
+490 PADAAVAQGMTLDIPAGT
-502 SLTVPDGM
+502 TLTVPEGKTF
-510 ALTNNGT
+510 TNDGT
-517 VKLLGDLYHSGNDT
+517 VNVADENAVVNNNK
-531 TKGDLICNSHSG
+531 IVCRSHSG
-543 GTATCTEPAKCDICQ
+543 GTATCVEAAKCSLC
-558 KPYGDKDSTN
+558 KASYGDKDSTN

-618 LKAPSIKPA
+618 LKAPGIKPA

-648 PEEIK
+648 PEKIK

-700 LARTSFTK
+700 LARTSFTR

-721 GGKTAAS
+721 DGKTAAS

>member
-25 DDADPADPA
+25 EDANPAEPA

-93 FYLRLNEA
+93 FYLRLNGA

-109 WNSGAKLVIE
+109 TNSTGAKLVIE
-119 VVDGTTNT
+119 VVDGTENT
-127 IKKVYAVNLTITG
+127 VQRIVAVDLTITG
-140 AGTLNATDLG
+140 AGTINSEDLSV
-150 TTQSKDVANLSKLYI
+150 TQSWETANLSKLYI
-165 RDTTIN
+165 KDTKIIVNRMTGN
-171 VTQAADARRSSEWNG
+171 ASQWNG
-186 ECVLDGSAKVTYV
+186 NCVLDGKAEVRYTSGNNYP
-199 SSTNHAALNLAQT
+199 ALNLGQT
-212 NGVSHSLTMKGDS
+212 NKITHSLTMKGDS

-235 NPSDSRVDGLAAY
+235 NPSDYAVDGLAAY
-248 GATITLQDN
+248 GAPITLQDN

-263 GRDGTGKYI
+263 GRATTGSYAGYGVI
-272 GSAIVC
+272 TQSS
-278 NVDITVK
+278 ITVEN
-285 DNATIKATAYDV
+285 NATIKATAYDT
-297 AVSTWGNVKVDGGK
+297 ALSAEGNVKVDGGK
-311 IIAKSAKSNGIY
+311 IIAKSVYGCGIYGKDGVDIRNGAEVTAKSTNSNGIY
-323 ADGVIS
+323 TKSAINIS
-329 ISNGATVEAEG
+329 DGATVEAEG
-340 YWPAVYG
+340 HYPAIFG
-347 NAGVSIANSTVK
+347 STGVTITNSTVK
-359 ATSTDDAAIFS
+359 ASGDDVAIYS
-370 KDTIEIKD
+370 PADVTIRDSVI
-378 AEVEASGHYP
+378 
-388 ALFGVGAVSIEN
+388 
-400 SKVKATSTD
+400 KATSPDNFDGILARGT
-409 DIAIFSKDTIE
+409 ATI
-420 IKDSVVE
+420 
-427 ANGLEDSEGI
+427 
-437 YCWYGTKAS
+437 T
-446 GSWITT
+446 GSWI
-452 TGSETLDTGDDSIT
+452 ETSGKEEFTAGNDSIT

-480 NAKLLENVTL
+480 NATL
-490 ENDMTLNVPAGT
+490 PADATVAQGMTLDIPTGT
-502 SLTVPDGM
+502 TLTVPEGKTF
-510 ALTNNGT
+510 TNNGT

-543 GTATCTEPAKCDICQ
+543 GTATCVEAAKCGLC
-558 KPYGDKDSTN
+558 KASYGDKDSTN

-618 LKAPSIKPA
+618 LKAPGIKPA

-641 AFTTENM
+641 VFTTENM